1 MVPGLPRAGASQSLA
16 RGMAKKAFITGLAGQ
31 DGSYLAE
38 LLLAR
43 GYEVHGTV
51 RPGTDLATS
60 RVAHLV
66 GETSPGVGRLS
77 VHRLDLNAPQGLRE
91 LLDAV
96 QPDEV
101 YHLAAPSHVGQ
112 SFEQPEAACA
122 AIGLGA
128 LRLLEAVR
136 RQPRPPRLF
145 LASSSEIF
153 GRPARAPQ
161 DEETPLAPVT
171 PYGCA
176 MALVTHLARAW
187 RLVHGLFVCCGI
199 LYNHES
205 PRRGEQFV
213 TRKITRAAAAIKL
226 GLQDILELGNLEAQ
240 RDWGDARDYVRAMW
254 LALQAASPGDY
265 VVASGQTHAVRD
277 VLDLAFGHLGLDWR
291 RHVRTDPRLLRPAEP
306 QTLVGDATRART
318 LLGWAPTR
326 TFADLI
332 REMTEADLAALRGVG
347 AAAVP
352 VR

>member
-1 MVPGLPRAGASQSLA
+1 MPR
-16 RGMAKKAFITGLAGQ
+16 AFITGLAGQ

-51 RPGTDLATS
+51 RPTTDLATS

-66 GETSPGVGRLS
+66 RESTPAAGRLT
-77 VHRLDLNAPQGLRE
+77 VHRLDLNAPQGLRD
-91 LLDAV
+91 LLEAV
-96 QPDEV
+96 QPDEF

-128 LRLLEAVR
+128 LRVLEAVR
-136 RQPRPPRLF
+136 CQPRPPRLF

-187 RLVHGLFVCCGI
+187 RLVHGLFACCGI

-226 GLQDILELGNLEAQ
+226 GRQDTLELGNLEAR

-254 LALQAASPGDY
+254 LALQAPRPGDY
-265 VVASGQTHAVRD
+265 VVATGQTHAVRD
-277 VLDLAFGHLGLDWR
+277 VLEIAFGHLGLEWR
-291 RHVRTDPRLLRPAEP
+291 RYVRTDPRLLRPAEP
-306 QTLVGDATRART
+306 HTLVGNAARARS
-318 LLGWAPTR
+318 LLGWTPTP

-332 REMTEADLAALRGVG
+332 REMTDADLAALRG
-347 AAAVP
+347 APAEAVP
-352 VR
+352 AR

>member
-1 MVPGLPRAGASQSLA
+1 MP
-16 RGMAKKAFITGLAGQ
+16 KKAFITGISGQ

-38 LLLAR
+38 LLLEH

-51 RPGTDLATS
+51 RPGTDLEAS
-60 RVAHLV
+60 RLAPLL
-66 GETSPGVGRLS
+66 SRLGRGARRLT
-77 VHRLDLNAPQGLRE
+77 VHPLDLNRPEGLGE
-91 LLDAV
+91 LLPEV
-96 QPDEV
+96 CPDEF

-128 LRLLEAVR
+128 LRVLEAVR
-136 RQPRPPRLF
+136 RLRPPPRLF

-153 GRPARAPQ
+153 GRPTRAPQ

-176 MALVTHLARAW
+176 MAFATHLGRAW
-187 RLVHGLFVCCGI
+187 RVTYGLFVCCGI

-226 GLQDILELGNLEAQ
+226 GLQDALELGNLDAR

-254 LALQAASPGDY
+254 LALQAAEPGDY
-265 VVASGQTHAVRD
+265 VVATGQTHSVREVLAV
-277 VLDLAFGHLGLDWR
+277 AFGHLGLDWER
-291 RHVRTDPRLLRPAEP
+291 YVRCDPRLFRPAEP
-306 QTLVGDATRART
+306 HTLVGHAERARRV
-318 LLGWAPTR
+318 LGWAPTR
-326 TFADLI
+326 AFADII
-332 REMTEADLAALRGVG
+332 REMTEADLALLRGKPG
-347 AAAVP
+347 AAQARVP
-352 VR
+352 TAG